1 MCSIFNNQHISR
13 SCDLLQNARKHPP

>member
-13 SCDLLQNARKHPP
+13 SCDLLQNTRKYPP